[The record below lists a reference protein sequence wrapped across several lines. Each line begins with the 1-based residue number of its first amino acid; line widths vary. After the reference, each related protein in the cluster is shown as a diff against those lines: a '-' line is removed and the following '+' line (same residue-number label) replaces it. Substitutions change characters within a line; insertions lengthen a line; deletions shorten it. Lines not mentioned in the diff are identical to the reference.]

1 MPIYEFKCPDCYRL
15 EEKYFS
21 FTEKHTMLCDN
32 KNCKEA
38 PMEKVMHAVPAILR
52 GGGWGGQ

>member
-1 MPIYEFKCPDCYRL
+1 MPVYQFKCLDCYRL

-21 FTEKHTMLCDN
+21 FTEEHTMVCVN
-32 KNCKEA
+32 KKCKEA
-38 PMEKVMHAVPAILR
+38 QMSKVLQAVPAILR